1 MVLSVVETLVS
12 FFSVFLY
19 PKAKN
24 ETDSRTTIFTF
35 AKYISLS
42 TDPNIP
48 SQSDTYVPKI
58 YVAVGND
65 SIKIVTKNLTWDEAN
80 ANCKADKASLASLRN
95 EWSQAYIE
103 LLVLNVNAPVWIGLN
118 KKQVSL
124 HKNSKFKPYFA
135 PLK

>member
-1 MVLSVVETLVS
+1 MVLSVVEKSVS

-19 PKAKN
+19 PKSKN
-24 ETDSRTTIFTF
+24 ETDSMKTMFTI

-58 YVAVGND
+58 YVAVGKD
-65 SIKIVTKNLTWDEAN
+65 SIKIVTKNLTWDEAK
-80 ANCKADKASLASLRN
+80 ANCEADKASLASLRN

-103 LLVLNVNAPVWIGLN
+103 LLVLNVNIPAWIGLN
-118 KKQVSL
+118 KKQVS
-124 HKNSKFKPYFA
+124 SKFNLILHP
-135 PLK
+135 

>member
-1 MVLSVVETLVS
+1 M
-12 FFSVFLY
+12 
-19 PKAKN
+19 
-24 ETDSRTTIFTF
+24 TTMFTI

-65 SIKIVTKNLTWDEAN
+65 SIKIVTKNLTWDEAK
-80 ANCKADKASLASLRN
+80 ANCEADKASLASLRN

-103 LLVLNVNAPVWIGLN
+103 LLVLNVNVPVWIGLN
-118 KKQVSL
+118 KKQVS
-124 HKNSKFKPYFA
+124 SKFNLILHP
-135 PLK
+135 